1 KVRIHKP
8 LYRREIGK
16 KKFRACSDLRSW
28 INGIMATGKGIAAI
42 FRPRNIRFIG
52 NNNFNKLQSDYLVTN
67 NDCHRLFS
75 STTLGVD
82 TWAKSYSDKRLDKF
96 STLKRNFHVTN
107 NLLAAKANYY
117 EVLGLSRNCSAKE
130 IKKAY
135 FQMAKKY
142 HPDQNKSPDAADK
155 FRLVSEAYE
164 VLSNETK
171 RKEYDT
177 WGATSEQ
184 MGMGNAGFNPGSASG
199 GGGGGQGQG
208 YANHNWNFQS
218 TINPEELFRK
228 IFGEA
233 GFKTGNFSD
242 FDDYADTKYGFG
254 TAQEVIMNLT
264 FAQAARGVNKEITL
278 NVVDICDKCEG
289 SRCELG
295 TKAIKCQQCNG
306 TGMETISTGP
316 FVMRSTCRSCHG
328 SRVYIKSPCR
338 ECQGKGQNVQRKK
351 VIVPVP
357 AGVEDGQTIRMAV
370 GTKEVFITF
379 RVEKSRYF
387 RRDGAD
393 VHTDAEISLAQAAL
407 GGTIKIQGVYED
419 HTVQIPPGTSSH
431 SKVRLSGKGM
441 RKVNGVGYG
450 DHYVN
455 IKITVPTSL
464 TEQQKALLMAYAEL
478 ESNTPGSVFN
488 VTSKKDG
495 SAGETQAKQEVQG
508 ENNQPDG
515 TKQCYDGPLNLIELI
530 RKALNESQSSDV
542 KRTSDKTTNESTSN
556 KKSKIDDNSSDHQ
569 MKMNQKMP

>member
-1 KVRIHKP
+1 MRALVVKDYFICYKQ
-8 LYRREIGK
+8 GK

-52 NNNFNKLQSDYLVTN
+52 NNNLNKLQSDYLVIN

-82 TWAKSYSDKRLDKF
+82 MWAKSYSDKRLDIF
-96 STLKRNFHVTN
+96 STLKRSFHVTN
-107 NLLAAKANYY
+107 NLLAAKTNYY

-135 FQMAKKY
+135 FQLAKKY

-164 VLSNETK
+164 VLSNENK

-184 MGMGNAGFNPGSASG
+184 MGMGNSGFNPGSTAG
-199 GGGGGQGQG
+199 AGQGKG
-208 YANHNWNFQS
+208 FANHNWNFQS

-242 FDDYADTKYGFG
+242 FDDYAETKYGFG

-295 TKAIKCQQCNG
+295 TKAIKCMQCNG

-328 SRVYIKSPCR
+328 SRVYIKKPCM

-419 HTVQIPPGTSSH
+419 HTVQICPGTSSH
-431 SKVRLSGKGM
+431 SKIRLSGKGM

-464 TEQQKALLMAYAEL
+464 TEQQKALLIAYAEL

-495 SAGETQAKQEVQG
+495 SAGGTQAKQEVQG

-515 TKQCYDGPLNLIELI
+515 ILDKI
-530 RKALNESQSSDV
+530 
-542 KRTSDKTTNESTSN
+542 KRA
-556 KKSKIDDNSSDHQ
+556 IFG
-569 MKMNQKMP
+569 